1 MTAENS
7 AGETATGTKATG
19 KKINP
24 TLKMVLELGPVVL
37 FFIGYLKL
45 RDQVFQIGGQDYEGF
60 IVITAAFIPLMI
72 ASTLILW
79 RLTGHLS
86 RMQLATLV
94 LVVFMGG
101 LSVWL
106 NDERFFKMKPTLI
119 YLLFGGILGFGLLRG
134 QSYLK
139 VVMEEMMPLE
149 QEGWMILTRRICFFF
164 LGLAVANEV
173 IWRSMSTDAWVYF
186 KTFGLPVA
194 MFGFFMF
201 QGQLFEKHGIPDE
214 DETQGEEEA

>member
-1 MTAENS
+1 MT
-7 AGETATGTKATG
+7 GETTASEKPAG

-45 RDQVFQIGGQDYEGF
+45 REEVFLIAGQEYQGF
-60 IVITAAFIPLMI
+60 IIVTAAFIPLMI
-72 ASTLILW
+72 LSTLALW
-79 RLTGHLS
+79 KLTGHLS
-86 RMQLATLV
+86 KMQLATLV

-119 YLLFGGILGFGLLRG
+119 YLLFGGILGFGLMRG

-139 VVMEEMMPLE
+139 VVMEELMPLE
-149 QEGWMILTRRICFFF
+149 QEGWMILTRRICMFF
-164 LGLAVANEV
+164 LGLAVANEA
-173 IWRSMSTDAWVYF
+173 IWRTQTTDTWVYF

-194 MFGFFMF
+194 MFAFFMF
-201 QGQLFEKHGIPDE
+201 QGQVFQKHGIPDE
-214 DETQGEEEA
+214 DEA